1 MSERQ
6 RSWWAPKVRSLVGVL
21 FILVLALPFL
31 LMGVQRLLENALILE
46 TEHALVVEA
55 VMVGEVFRQVVDP
68 EAALRPLEDPEDDA
82 RRYAALIPQ
91 LDLSSSPLLPPA
103 TRRGTVRTSSSTA
116 PHLTRLLERALVRNL
131 SGVRILNTH
140 GEVVAS
146 PLQAHGY
153 SLAHLPEVQAALR
166 GRYGPVL
173 RRRFTDEPSPPLAS
187 PSRAAEL
194 RVSLAVPVFR
204 DPRARVGSGAEVLG
218 VIYSSRTPLDTT
230 RALWAWRDKLY
241 LPFLLSVAITLGAV
255 IFLSLTLSRPLSRLR
270 QHAEQV
276 AEGGAAG
283 GYRVGRVAPQEVH
296 VLAEA
301 LQSMSTQLS
310 ARADYIREFA
320 ANAAHE
326 LKTPLTS
333 LRGAAELL
341 LEADDVIDPERRQR
355 FLQNIQ
361 DDAVRMDR
369 LVQRILEL
377 ARIESTRPVREA
389 VDLSAYV
396 QGLAERYRRQGHE
409 VLVDAPEPC
418 LVQAVPEQLE
428 SLFGNLVDNALR
440 HGAGHPV
447 RVTVSQTQQAVVRIK
462 NGGPVLPSGH
472 LDRVFE
478 RFYSTARAQGGTGLG
493 LAIVKAVVLAHGGEV
508 SATAEPEGGAC
519 FEVRLAGQPA

>member
-1 MSERQ
+1 M
-6 RSWWAPKVRSLVGVL
+6 
-21 FILVLALPFL
+21 
-31 LMGVQRLLENALILE
+31 
-46 TEHALVVEA
+46 
-55 VMVGEVFRQVVDP
+55 
-68 EAALRPLEDPEDDA
+68 
-82 RRYAALIPQ
+82 
-91 LDLSSSPLLPPA
+91 
-103 TRRGTVRTSSSTA
+103 
-116 PHLTRLLERALVRNL
+116 
-131 SGVRILNTH
+131 
-140 GEVVAS
+140 
-146 PLQAHGY
+146 
-153 SLAHLPEVQAALR
+153 
-166 GRYGPVL
+166 
-173 RRRFTDEPSPPLAS
+173 
-187 PSRAAEL
+187 
-194 RVSLAVPVFR
+194 PVFR

-241 LPFLLSVAITLGAV
+241 LPFLLSVVITLGAV

-276 AEGGAAG
+276 AQGGAAG

-341 LEADDVIDPERRQR
+341 LETDEVIAPERRQR

-377 ARIESTRPVREA
+377 ARIESTSPAREPI
-389 VDLSAYV
+389 DLSAYM

-418 LVQAVPEQLE
+418 IVQAVPEQLE
-428 SLFGNLVDNALR
+428 SLFGNLLDNALR

-447 RVTVSQTQQAVVRIK
+447 RVTVSQTQRAVVRIK
-462 NGGPVLPSGH
+462 NGGPVLAPGH

-508 SATAEPEGGAC
+508 SAIAEPEGGAC